1 MNTRFQD
8 TASAYRLHRAV
19 TNEADAISAAIGQYV
34 GDDLGLLRNRLRV
47 LDAGTGDG
55 RVLKGAVERLLRV
68 HCHRPCE
75 MVLKEYDFH
84 HIEALLQTVAPL
96 LHHYPG
102 LTLYVTN
109 RTFRQLRDFHHD
121 VGPENTVCFDR
132 IAGYRLLAMAGTA
145 SLLKQENSLRFSF
158 PNLTRPISDG
168 EAILSIAPLDDLWGG
183 ERALYSDHFLPAVP
197 PALKA
202 LGDEIRAREIYDELA
217 AARGASKQFTVTVTR
232 QNNGVDIAEPRDCF
246 WDLAIVS
253 HAFNRDKD
261 PGWICRNILSPL
273 CQGLSIG
280 GVLVN
285 VHAVEG
291 GQVSELRREIFGD
304 EFSFRITPA
313 ELTDGLAALV
323 DFEQFEILS
332 CRQLIYQAQLT
343 AGIFNSLEP
352 WQRELA
358 LQEMAISAA
367 YHLQVPDDAWI
378 PQSEAIQKKIHELI
392 KRDGGFEYALSLS
405 GVKRRE

>member
-1 MNTRFQD
+1 MGDSGRHEYALSRHRLRLPP
-8 TASAYRLHRAV
+8 ASRRHQRSSAL
-19 TNEADAISAAIGQYV
+19 SAAIGQYV

-121 VGPENTVCFDR
+121 VGPENTVCFDS

-145 SLLKQENSLRFSF
+145 SLLKQENSLCFSF

-183 ERALYSDHFLPAVP
+183 ERALYSDHFLPAAP

-232 QNNGVDIAEPRDCF
+232 QKNGVDIAEPRDCF

-273 CQGLSIG
+273 CQRLSIG

-285 VHAVEG
+285 VTQSMAHKSASFDARFSAMNFLFV
-291 GQVSELRREIFGD
+291 LRRP
-304 EFSFRITPA
+304 SLPMAWRR
-313 ELTDGLAALV
+313 LW
-323 DFEQFEILS
+323 ILS
-332 CRQLIYQAQLT
+332 SSRFY
-343 AGIFNSLEP
+343 P
-352 WQRELA
+352 
-358 LQEMAISAA
+358 AA
-367 YHLQVPDDAWI
+367 N
-378 PQSEAIQKKIHELI
+378 
-392 KRDGGFEYALSLS
+392 
-405 GVKRRE
+405 

>member
-121 VGPENTVCFDR
+121 VGPENTVCFDS

-183 ERALYSDHFLPAVP
+183 ERAL
-197 PALKA
+197 
-202 LGDEIRAREIYDELA
+202 
-217 AARGASKQFTVTVTR
+217 
-232 QNNGVDIAEPRDCF
+232 
-246 WDLAIVS
+246 
-253 HAFNRDKD
+253 
-261 PGWICRNILSPL
+261 
-273 CQGLSIG
+273 
-280 GVLVN
+280 
-285 VHAVEG
+285 
-291 GQVSELRREIFGD
+291 
-304 EFSFRITPA
+304 
-313 ELTDGLAALV
+313 
-323 DFEQFEILS
+323 
-332 CRQLIYQAQLT
+332 
-343 AGIFNSLEP
+343 
-352 WQRELA
+352 
-358 LQEMAISAA
+358 
-367 YHLQVPDDAWI
+367 
-378 PQSEAIQKKIHELI
+378 
-392 KRDGGFEYALSLS
+392 
-405 GVKRRE
+405 